1 MKIEDPNDQ
10 TDDYFELT
18 LNIAFNMSKNR
29 YSTSPTVCAEESTG
43 ASSPDEYDI
52 LQQTVC
58 RKALRRLSM
67 GSTVISEGTSILDD
81 GFNRVVPTGKQA
93 SEYTYNHFSSTPAL
107 VTFFSLVTINR

>member
-1 MKIEDPNDQ
+1 
-10 TDDYFELT
+10 
-18 LNIAFNMSKNR
+18 MSNNR
-29 YSTSPTVCAEESTG
+29 KSPVVCTEESTG
-43 ASSPDEYDI
+43 AAYRLLQYDI
-52 LQQTVC
+52 LQQAVC

-107 VTFFSLVTINR
+107 VTFFSLVTIICVHFRYRGRP